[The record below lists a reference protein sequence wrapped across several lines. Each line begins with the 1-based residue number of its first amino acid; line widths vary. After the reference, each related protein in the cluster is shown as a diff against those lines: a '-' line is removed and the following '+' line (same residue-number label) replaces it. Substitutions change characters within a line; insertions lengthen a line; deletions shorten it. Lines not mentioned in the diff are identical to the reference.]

1 MKTIAVM
8 TMLFLPATFYAALFS
23 IPSLN
28 WEKPEVIQTKFWLY
42 WAFTIPTTALV
53 FLVWAVMNN
62 WKMLRRSQTYPPKRT
77 ERQSVGDKV

>member
-1 MKTIAVM
+1 MKTVAIM

-23 IPSLN
+23 IPSLD
-28 WEKPEVIQTKFWLY
+28 WEKPGVIQTKFWVY

-62 WKMLRRSQTYPPKRT
+62 WNPIWNHTLKMF
-77 ERQSVGDKV
+77 

>member
-1 MKTIAVM
+1 MKTIAIM

-23 IPSLN
+23 VPSLD
-28 WEKPEVIQTKFWLY
+28 WEKSEVIQTKFWLY

-62 WKMLRRSQTYPPKRT
+62 WKMLRRSQTGPPKRA